1 MRTQFEQLWPLL
13 EPAAARVGTFGKEY
27 VWGEI
32 ESGRSRLIWTED
44 TALVFTVKP
53 TPDGRKCLYC
63 WLTGG
68 KLDGARNL
76 LDQAEEWARQHG
88 CVISAMDCRR
98 GFGRTLPGYREI
110 SVTLM
115 KEL

>member
-1 MRTQFEQLWPLL
+1 MRDQLDKLWPLL

-27 VWGEI
+27 VWREI
-32 ESGRSRLIWTED
+32 ESGRSRLIATED

-53 TPDGRKCLYC
+53 TPDGQRCLYC
-63 WLTGG
+63 WLAGG
-68 KLDGARNL
+68 KLDGVISL
-76 LDQAEEWARQHG
+76 VSQAEEWAREQG
-88 CVISAMDCRR
+88 CTLSAMDCRR